1 METLLTHNEQELR
14 NTISETAQSE
24 IAPFVIESDR
34 ESKYPQKV
42 YEILRSL
49 GLFIEP
55 CPQDS
60 LSKDELGILIRNCM
74 ITAEELGAV
83 CPGLASIF
91 TIHCAASIPLLLLSR
106 ENGSYNKKFFS
117 KSHVLGFELL
127 SVGYQPGSSE
137 ERTTYLFEK
146 DDKKKILLSGRST
159 CFIPGV
165 MKNSARNIIVFA
177 RDGSD
182 RPENGKSED
191 NNDEVVSGNDNRK
204 EEDCTAF
211 VISLESEN
219 ISIGDR
225 EELLG
230 LCVQQISELNFN
242 NYRISG
248 SDMLGGEG
256 QGKKLKEYIEI
267 FSRFFAAALS
277 LGIIRNA
284 YKISKKYSEERK
296 QFGQKIGS
304 FQAIE
309 DMFVDM
315 QIAIKVGNNLLYDG
329 IEEIFYELKR
339 AGISS
344 AIAKLNVTGSAVV
357 SATDAVQ
364 ICGGYGYMRD
374 FPIEK
379 LMRDAKMLQVLHGA
393 PHFLKRLLAQKL

>member
-14 NTISETAQSE
+14 NKISETAQNE

-55 CPQDS
+55 SPQDS
-60 LSKDELGILIRNCM
+60 LSKDDLEILIRNCM
-74 ITAEELGAV
+74 ITAEELGAI

-91 TIHCAASIPLLLLSR
+91 TVHCSASIPLLLLSR
-106 ENGSYNKKFFS
+106 ENWSCNKEFFS

-127 SVGYQPGSSE
+127 SDGYQSVSSE
-137 ERTTYLFEK
+137 EQTSFLFDK
-146 DDKKKILLSGRST
+146 NDKKEILLSGRSS
-159 CFIPGV
+159 CFIPDV
-165 MKNSARNIIVFA
+165 VNNSARHIIVFA
-177 RDGSD
+177 RDGS
-182 RPENGKSED
+182 NKSENRTSED
-191 NNDEVVSGNDNRK
+191 HNDKVVSGNGNKK
-204 EEDCTAF
+204 EKDCTAF
-211 VISLESEN
+211 VISLDSEN

-230 LCVQQISELNFN
+230 LCVQQISELNFKE
-242 NYRISG
+242 YRITG
-248 SDMLGGEG
+248 SNMLGGEG
-256 QGKKLKEYIEI
+256 EGSKLKEYIEI
-267 FSRFFAAALS
+267 FSRFFVAALS

-315 QIAIKVGNNLLYDG
+315 HMAVKVGNNLLYDG
-329 IEEIFYELKR
+329 LKDIFYELKS

-344 AIAKLNVTGSAVV
+344 AIAKLNTTGSAVV
-357 SATDAVQ
+357 SAADAVQ

-374 FPIEK
+374 FPVEK
-379 LMRDAKMLQVLHGA
+379 LMRDAKMLQVLYGA
-393 PHFLKRLLAQKL
+393 PHYLKRLLAQKL